1 MSAERTTRTGAAALL
16 ALAVALA
23 YAALWRNGFVAYDD
37 PDYVYENARVLGGLT
52 PDNVK
57 WAFTHAHAS
66 NWHPLTWIG
75 HMLAVD
81 AFGLE
86 PRGHHAVN
94 LALHVANA
102 WLVFAFL
109 VRVGASHRAAWLA
122 TAVFALHPLRV
133 ESVAWVSEL
142 KDVLGAAFALLAL
155 HAWMNWVERRGV
167 ARYLLALA
175 AFACGLLAKPT
186 AITLPCALLVLDVW
200 PLAPVHASGR
210 VKCWTLLVV
219 EKLPLF
225 ALAIAASLATVY
237 AQGEGRALGAGEDYP
252 LAARVANALH
262 AYRTYLTQT
271 VWPKDLIVFYPWQAR
286 GFLDPSVV
294 KGALALGLFTFL
306 AWRTRASRPW
316 FLTAWLWFLGTLV
329 PMIGVVQVGA
339 QGHADRYTY
348 LPHVGLA
355 LALAFALEE
364 LGATRRKLAEG
375 LALAVA
381 LALGVAT
388 FAQVRV
394 WRDGETLF
402 RHALAHSERNYPM
415 QNALADELLESER
428 AEEALAVLEGGAG
441 TYPGFRKGQFNYMR
455 ALADVGRLDDARAVC
470 ERWQASVGP
479 DPAFEAGLA
488 LACVRS
494 GELEEAERV
503 AARVFAV
510 APNAIELRRELGLA
524 LLLFGRA
531 EDGYQALQF
540 AATLAPDD
548 ASLAREATGARE
560 LARTP
565 AELGEAGVELRRAL
579 ASRATA
585 LATRLDARGE
595 AEAARGVRERA
606 NALEIAR

>member
-1 MSAERTTRTGAAALL
+1 MRNSNATRWVWAASLVL
-16 ALAVALA
+16 AIVAA
-23 YAALWRNGFVAYDD
+23 YSGLWSNGFVAYDD
-37 PDYVYENARVLGGLT
+37 PDYVLSNRHVATGTSLENVA
-52 PDNVK
+52 
-57 WAFTHAHAS
+57 WAFTHAHAA
-66 NWHPLTWIG
+66 NWHPLTWIA

-81 AFGLE
+81 AFGLD

-94 LALHVANA
+94 LALHVVNA
-102 WLVFAFL
+102 WLLFALL
-109 VRVGASHRAAWLA
+109 VRVGASQRTAWLA

-155 HAWMNWVERRGV
+155 HAWLNWVDRRGV
-167 ARYLLALA
+167 ARYVLALA

-186 AITLPCALLVLDVW
+186 VITLPCALLVLDVW
-200 PLAPVHASGR
+200 PLARVHATER
-210 VKCWTLLVV
+210 VKCWSALVA

-225 ALAIAASLATVY
+225 ALAVAASLATVY

-252 LAARVANALH
+252 LAARIANALH

-271 VWPKDLIVFYPWQAR
+271 VWPQDLIVFYPWQAR
-286 GFLDPSVV
+286 GFADPSVV
-294 KGALALGLFTFL
+294 KGALALGLFSFL
-306 AWRTRASRPW
+306 AWRGRASRPW

-329 PMIGVVQVGA
+329 PMIGLVQVGA
-339 QGHADRYTY
+339 QSHADRYTY

-364 LGATRRKLAEG
+364 LGATRRKLADG
-375 LALAVA
+375 LALAVV

-402 RHALAHSERNYPM
+402 RHALAHSEKNYPM
-415 QNALADELLESER
+415 QNALADELLAGDR

-441 TYPGFRKGQFNYMR
+441 TYPGFRKGQFNYLR
-455 ALADVGRLDDARAVC
+455 ALAAVGRLDEARAVC

-488 LACVRS
+488 IAYAHAGALEQA
-494 GELEEAERV
+494 ELV

-524 LLLFGRA
+524 LLVEGRA

-548 ASLAREATGARE
+548 AALARETAGARE

-565 AELGEAGVELRRAL
+565 ERLGDAGVELRRAL
-579 ASRATA
+579 ALRAAA
-585 LATRLDARGE
+585 LATRLEARGE
-595 AEAARGVRERA
+595 AEAARRARERA
-606 NALEIAR
+606 AALERAR